1 MKRQIGDTVYAMSG
15 LQSVF
20 EQAEL
25 LYGEEILDA
34 FEEVQ
39 PDTLRRI
46 AYRDSG
52 CMYSVAASIG
62 RHDSFHTDPEIISD
76 FLTGLSVENGL
87 NAVHEQV
94 SKSPN
99 SIFITFPGRNVNN

>member
-20 EQAEL
+20 KRAEL
-25 LYGEEILDA
+25 LYGEEIIDA
-34 FEEVQ
+34 LEEVQ

-76 FLTGLSVENGL
+76 FLKGLSVEIGL
-87 NAVHEQV
+87 NAVHEEV
-94 SKSPN
+94 SQPQK
-99 SIFITFPGRNVNN
+99 SIFATVPGRNLNN